1 MFSELWEKTKNLTK
15 KTVELN
21 ICISIFDPAHDSGL
35 EVHIKF
41 VQKRIAMC
49 KLWFLPASGGLG
61 DIRTESAAAR
71 LQSAEAGVRTSG
83 LKCEYLEH

>member
-1 MFSELWEKTKNLTK
+1 MYQY
-15 KTVELN
+15 
-21 ICISIFDPAHDSGL
+21 ISIYDPAHDSGL

-49 KLWFLPASGGLG
+49 KLWSLPASGGLG
-61 DIRTESAAAR
+61 DIRTESAAR

-83 LKCEYLEH
+83 LKCKFLNRALTITKDWAIS